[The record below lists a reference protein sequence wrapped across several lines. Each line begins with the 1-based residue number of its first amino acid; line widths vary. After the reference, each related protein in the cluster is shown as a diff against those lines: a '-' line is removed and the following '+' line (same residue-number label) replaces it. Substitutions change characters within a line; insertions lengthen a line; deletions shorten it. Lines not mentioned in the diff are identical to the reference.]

1 MTVDDN
7 AMQKLWKLTNE
18 LTAQLVF
25 NRNATLEL
33 KQQLADLQA
42 KTVDM
47 TIPVSGEVAFNGQ
60 EHADINLR
68 ITNER
73 LVEENLQLQ
82 EQVKEYERWMEFI
95 MTKFRLQN
103 FAMAQTRK
111 EAMHEAYRMAEQE
124 GELAARLQEENAM
137 LQARLAD
144 VGVMA
149 RKVIN
154 EEYYNTEALIES
166 LEMENQ
172 GLREMLGVASDNI
185 HPHVAR
191 HSGNRVSFP
200 STGSYMASSGSDR
213 EHGMAMP
220 FSPSEETVPEDAIPS
235 SSSVAPAT
243 ESTGG
248 AFSSSASSLP
258 SPTSS
263 SVSSSASN
271 STITSPVLRPETF
284 EIDLNKKPD
293 EPRPKKK
300 QEPSVPEGSKSS
312 ARRNSG
318 VGVGHGVGTAKGGM
332 TINTNVGVKKPGTST
347 MSTLSSAQKTKKPN
361 RKPKT

>member
-42 KTVDM
+42 KTADM
-47 TIPVSGEVAFNGQ
+47 SIPVSGEVVFNSQ

-68 ITNER
+68 IANER

-103 FAMAQTRK
+103 
-111 EAMHEAYRMAEQE
+111 
-124 GELAARLQEENAM
+124 ELAARLQEENTM

-154 EEYYNTEALIES
+154 EEYYNTEAMIES

-185 HPHVAR
+185 HPLVTR

-213 EHGMAMP
+213 EHGMTMP
-220 FSPSEETVPEDAIPS
+220 FSPKEETVPEDATPS
-235 SSSVAPAT
+235 VSSVAPV
-243 ESTGG
+243 EPTGET
-248 AFSSSASSLP
+248 FSSSASSLP

-263 SVSSSASN
+263 SASTASN

-300 QEPSVPEGSKSS
+300 QEASTPEGQKSS
-312 ARRNSG
+312 VRRNSG
-318 VGVGHGVGTAKGGM
+318 VGVGHGAGTTKGGM
-332 TINTNVGVKKPGTST
+332 TINTNVGGKKPSSST

-361 RKPKT
+361 RKPKS